1 MKKFSISLFLALF
14 SFSYF
19 AQIAITSEAFDN
31 RLGVPQQVRQN
42 YSIEKLSIDTK
53 FKDQIADVSVTQ
65 EVKNITARDLEVEMF
80 FPLPQTGII
89 QSFNMMVDGQE
100 IPGKL
105 LDKDEAKRIYEG
117 IVNRKKDPAL
127 MEYIG
132 NGLFKTSVFPIKVGE
147 TRKITITYTQVCS
160 RNMDQITFSY
170 PLATQK
176 FSTNPVRNVSF
187 SARIQTTE
195 PVKSIYSPLENVQVD
210 RISDKESYVK
220 YESNNSIPQ
229 SDFRLTYTLQN
240 GPVGA
245 SVLSY
250 KPEANEDGYFM
261 VLASP
266 SIELEDQQPMP
277 KNIVF
282 VLDRSGSMSGKKI
295 EQSKKALKFV
305 LGNLNEGDRFNI
317 YDYDDRVDGF
327 KSQLEPYT
335 STSLSSATNYVDN
348 IRSGG
353 GTNINDA
360 LVKALTS
367 LDDERPN
374 YVIFLTDGL
383 PTSGVVDEMQ
393 IATNV
398 QNANKHNARIF
409 AFGVGND
416 VNARLLERLATNNGG
431 MTAYVKPTEDI
442 ETAVS
447 QLYSNISSPVMTD
460 ISIRFSDTDVRS
472 TYPEKLPDLFKGGQ
486 LVWVGKYSKPGKN
499 VVTLTG
505 TINGKIRSFRFDA
518 DLVNDKDVQEH
529 DYLAKIWASRRI
541 GYLIDQ
547 IDQHGK
553 NQELVDELVNLSKEY
568 GILTPYTAF
577 LAREDVDLADN
588 TNLIRS
594 SNEEL
599 KMLDQVSG
607 ASANNLRKQKNS
619 FSSNAAAPTSMD
631 ISFKNAEGET
641 EKVETVKNVG
651 NKVFY
656 LRNGQW
662 VEGTL
667 TKEEIKN
674 ATVVKQ
680 FTDDYFELAND
691 KSNNSYL
698 AFESNI
704 VVKLNNKVYNI
715 IK

>member
-1 MKKFSISLFLALF
+1 MKKVSILLLLSLFHLGLV
-14 SFSYF
+14 
-19 AQIAITSEAFDN
+19 AQMAITTEAFDG
-31 RLGVPQQVRQN
+31 RLGAPTQVKQN
-42 YSIEKLSIDTK
+42 YSIDKLSIDAK

-65 EVKNITARDLEVEMF
+65 EVRNITAHDLEVEMF
-80 FPLPQTGII
+80 FPLPQSGII

-100 IPGKL
+100 IPGKI
-105 LDKDEAKRIYEG
+105 LDKNEAKSIYQG

-147 TRKITITYTQVCS
+147 TRKITITYTQMCS
-160 RNMDQITFSY
+160 RNMDQISFSY
-170 PLATQK
+170 PLGTQK
-176 FSTNPVRNVSF
+176 FSTNPVRNISF
-187 SARIQTTE
+187 TGRILTTE
-195 PVKSIYSPLENVQVD
+195 PVKSIYSPMENVVVD

-220 YESNNSIPQ
+220 YESNNTLPE
-229 SDFRLTYTLQN
+229 SDFRLVYTLQN

-250 KPEANEDGYFM
+250 KPKADEDGYFM

-317 YDYDDRVDGF
+317 FDYDDRVENY
-327 KSQLEPYT
+327 KTQLEPFN
-335 STSLSSATNYVDN
+335 STSLSSANHYVDN

-360 LVKALTS
+360 LVKALGS

-383 PTSGVVDEMQ
+383 PTSGIVNELQ

-398 QNANKHNARIF
+398 KNANKHNARIF
-409 AFGVGND
+409 SFGVGND
-416 VNARLLERLATNNGG
+416 VNARLLERISTNNGG

-460 ISIRFSDTDVRS
+460 ISIRFSDTDIRS

-499 VVTLTG
+499 VVTLSG
-505 TINGKIRSFRFDA
+505 TINGKSRSFRFDA
-518 DLVNDKDVQEH
+518 DLVDAKDVQEH

-547 IDQHGK
+547 IDQNGK
-553 NQELVDELVNLSKEY
+553 NQELVDELVSLSKEF

-577 LAREDVDLADN
+577 LAREDVDLADDQ
-588 TNLIRS
+588 TLI
-594 SNEEL
+594 NESKQEL
-599 KMLDQVSG
+599 KVLDQVSG
-607 ASANNLRKQKNS
+607 ASANNLRMQKNS
-619 FSSNAAAPTSMD
+619 FASKASAAPSEKITYM
-631 ISFKNAEGET
+631 NANGEA

-656 LRNGQW
+656 LRNNQW

-667 TKEEIKN
+667 TKDEIKN
-674 ATVVKQ
+674 AVEVKQ

-691 KSNNSYL
+691 KANNSYL
-698 AFESNI
+698 AFDKNI

-715 IK
+715 VR